1 MAINRPLSWH
11 HHSDSSPSS
20 SSSSSS
26 LASKAGSSYYF
37 PSRPIT
43 AQNIVPGQ
51 KRDQSSYRAELGMSI
66 KLTNAILCRKKRIST
81 GKVTL
86 GCDCK
91 GAIQAVK
98 GDQIVSSCLNSYD
111 LLYHIQKEIRQSPM
125 IDWEFKWVWGHQD
138 RKKKKKDL
146 DIWAQSHNICRYV
159 SLVEEDIII
168 CLSYMSYPRSAADHT
183 FLTRSCKRIVT
194 NIREKTLIFSHN

>member
-37 PSRPIT
+37 SSSPIT

-66 KLTNAILCRKKRIST
+66 KKLTNAICRKKRIST

-111 LLYHIQKEIRQSPM
+111 LLYHIQKEIRQSP
-125 IDWEFKWVWGHQD
+125 IDWGFKWVWGHQD

-146 DIWAQSHNICRYV
+146 DIWAQ
-159 SLVEEDIII
+159 
-168 CLSYMSYPRSAADHT
+168 
-183 FLTRSCKRIVT
+183 T
-194 NIREKTLIFSHN
+194 NIEADKDAKRYWQYINQHGVLTIEYSKDDCGLWKVCSIRLRRGYVGIGI